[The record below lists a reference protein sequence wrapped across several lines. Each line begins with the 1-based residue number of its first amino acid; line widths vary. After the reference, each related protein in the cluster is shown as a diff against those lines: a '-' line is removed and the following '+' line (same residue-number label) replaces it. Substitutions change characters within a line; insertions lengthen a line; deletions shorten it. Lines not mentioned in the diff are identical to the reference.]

1 MSNMENISP
10 TGPTGPTGPSSSD
23 VLSNIPPLGSI
34 GGGGYSL
41 MPDVKL
47 PQRRVRG
54 ALPAVGQPAIEDIVR
69 LPSDTN
75 EFAYV
80 GQNLVNKDG
89 LIARGQYTED
99 EAYSELAKL
108 SLAERRAMQ
117 NLLYSVGAYGNTRP
131 SRSGFNSSD
140 FSAMR
145 EAMLYANAKGV
156 TLDVAV
162 NMMAADLGTV
172 KSGGARIRTTPKQDL
187 AAVFRQASGQI
198 LGRRLSDAEV
208 EKFVKAYNRM
218 EVGEAMG
225 GQAAPSAQTAAMQ
238 AVEAAAPDEAA
249 AMGALQLTNI
259 IDSAIKELG

>member
-1 MSNMENISP
+1 MSQDNTTTDS
-10 TGPTGPTGPSSSD
+10 TLD
-23 VLSNIPPLGSI
+23 LSNLPPVGNI
-34 GGGGYSL
+34 GGGGYTL
-41 MPDVKL
+41 LPDVQL
-47 PQRRVRG
+47 PKRTVKGVSQTI
-54 ALPAVGQPAIEDIVR
+54 GQPNQKDV
-69 LPSDTN
+69 LPSTTGGN
-75 EFAYV
+75 EFIYV
-80 GQNLVNKDG
+80 GQNLVNSQG
-89 LIARGQYTED
+89 ILVRGQYTED

-108 SLAERRAMQ
+108 PLAERRALQ
-117 NLLYSVGAYGNTRP
+117 NLLYSVGAYGSSKP

-156 TLDVAV
+156 TLDVAAA
-162 NMMAADLGTV
+162 MMASELGGV
-172 KSGGARIRTTPKQDL
+172 GAGGGQRIRTTPKQDL
-187 AAVFRQASGQI
+187 QAVFRQASGQI

-218 EVGEAMG
+218 EVSEATG
-225 GQAAPSAQTAAMQ
+225 GAAAPSVQTAAMQ

>member
-1 MSNMENISP
+1 MSQDNTQQDQEIN
-10 TGPTGPTGPSSSD
+10 
-23 VLSNIPPLGSI
+23 LSTLPPVSTV

-41 MPDVKL
+41 LPDVKL
-47 PQRRVRG
+47 QPRKFVGVEKGIDPSLISPDVVGKDQYKGQYLVDSRG
-54 ALPAVGQPAIEDIVR
+54 VITR
-69 LPSDTN
+69 S
-75 EFAYV
+75 
-80 GQNLVNKDG
+80 
-89 LIARGQYTED
+89 QYTED

-108 SLAERRAMQ
+108 SAPERRSFQ
-117 NLLYSVGAYGNTRP
+117 NLLYSIGAYGSSKPSNT
-131 SRSGFNSSD
+131 GFNSSD

-145 EAMLYANAKGV
+145 EAMLYANSKGV

-162 NMMAADLGTV
+162 NMMMADPGLKV
-172 KSGGARIRTTPKQDL
+172 GGAGTRIRTTPKQDL

-218 EVGEAMG
+218 ETTEAYG
-225 GQAAPSAQTAAMQ
+225 GAAAPSVQTAATQ

>member
-1 MSNMENISP
+1 MSMA
-10 TGPTGPTGPSSSD
+10 PTGPTGPSSTVD
-23 VLSNIPPLGSI
+23 LSTLPPMGSI
-34 GGGGYSL
+34 GQGGYSL
-41 MPDVKL
+41 LPDVKL
-47 PQRRVRG
+47 PQRKVKG
-54 ALPAVGQPAIEDIVR
+54 AVQTVGQPAKEDI
-69 LPSDTN
+69 LPSSTGGN
-75 EFAYV
+75 EFLYV

-89 LIARGQYTED
+89 VISRGQYGED

-108 SLAERRAMQ
+108 SLAERRSFQ
-117 NLLYSVGAYGNTRP
+117 NLLYSVGAYGNTKP
-131 SRSGFNSSD
+131 SRSGFNSAD

-145 EAMLYANAKGV
+145 EAMLYANSKGV

-162 NMMAADLGTV
+162 NMMAAELGTAAPG
-172 KSGGARIRTTPKQDL
+172 GGARIRTTPKQDL

-208 EKFVKAYNRM
+208 EKFVKAYTRM

-225 GQAAPSAQTAAMQ
+225 GAAAPSVQTAAQM

>member
-1 MSNMENISP
+1 MSQNNTTTDS
-10 TGPTGPTGPSSSD
+10 TLD
-23 VLSNIPPLGSI
+23 LSNLPPVGNI
-34 GGGGYSL
+34 GGGGYTL
-41 MPDVKL
+41 LPDVQL
-47 PQRRVRG
+47 PKRTVKGVSQTI
-54 ALPAVGQPAIEDIVR
+54 GQPNQKDI
-69 LPSDTN
+69 LPSTTGGN
-75 EFAYV
+75 EFIYV
-80 GQNLVNKDG
+80 GQNLVNSQG
-89 LIARGQYTED
+89 ILVRGQYTED

-108 SLAERRAMQ
+108 PLAERRALQ
-117 NLLYSVGAYGNTRP
+117 NLLYSVGAYGNSKP

-156 TLDVAV
+156 TLDVATA
-162 NMMAADLGTV
+162 MMASELGGV
-172 KSGGARIRTTPKQDL
+172 GAGGGQRIRTTPKQDL
-187 AAVFRQASGQI
+187 QAVFRQASGQI

-218 EVGEAMG
+218 EVSEATG
-225 GQAAPSAQTAAMQ
+225 GAAAPSVQTAAMQ

>member
-1 MSNMENISP
+1 MSMTP
-10 TGPTGPTGPSSSD
+10 TGPTGPAD
-23 VLSNIPPLGSI
+23 LSTLPPLGSI
-34 GGGGYSL
+34 GQGGYSL
-41 MPDVKL
+41 LPDVKL
-47 PQRRVRG
+47 PQRKAKG
-54 ALPAVGQPAIEDIVR
+54 ALKTIGQPAAEDV
-69 LPSDTN
+69 LPSTTGGN
-75 EFAYV
+75 EFLYI
-80 GQNLVNKDG
+80 GQNLVNAEG
-89 LIARGQYTED
+89 LIARGQYSED

-108 SLAERRAMQ
+108 PLAERRAFQ

-162 NMMAADLGTV
+162 TMMAAELGTGAV
-172 KSGGARIRTTPKQDL
+172 GGGARIRTTPKQDV

-225 GQAAPSAQTAAMQ
+225 GAAAPSIQTAATM
-238 AVEAAAPDEAA
+238 AVENAAPDEAA

>member
-1 MSNMENISP
+1 MSQGNTNPEEEQQV
-10 TGPTGPTGPSSSD
+10 D
-23 VLSNIPPLGSI
+23 LSTLPPLGSV
-34 GGGGYSL
+34 GTGGYSL
-41 MPDVKL
+41 LPDVQL
-47 PQRRVRG
+47 PQRRVKG
-54 ALPAVGQPAIEDIVR
+54 AVKTIGQPQAKDI
-69 LPSDTN
+69 LPSSTGGN
-75 EFAYV
+75 EFIYI

-89 LIARGQYTED
+89 LISRGQYGED

-108 SLAERRAMQ
+108 SLAERRSFQ
-117 NLLYSVGAYGNTRP
+117 NLLYSVGAYGNTKP
-131 SRSGFNSSD
+131 SRSGFNSAD

-162 NMMAADLGTV
+162 TMMASELG
-172 KSGGARIRTTPKQDL
+172 SGGAGGGARIRTTPKQDL
-187 AAVFRQASGQI
+187 QAVFRQVSGQI

-208 EKFVKAYNRM
+208 EKFVKSYTRA
-218 EVGEAMG
+218 EISDAMG
-225 GQAAPSAQTAAMQ
+225 GAAAPSVQTAATQ

>member
-1 MSNMENISP
+1 MSQDNTTTDS
-10 TGPTGPTGPSSSD
+10 TLD
-23 VLSNIPPLGSI
+23 LSTLPPVGNI
-34 GGGGYSL
+34 GGGGYTL
-41 MPDVKL
+41 LPDVQL
-47 PQRRVRG
+47 PGRTVKGVAQTI
-54 ALPAVGQPAIEDIVR
+54 GQPNQKDI
-69 LPSDTN
+69 LPSTTSGN
-75 EFAYV
+75 EFIYV
-80 GQNLVNKDG
+80 GQNLVNNQG
-89 LIARGQYTED
+89 ILARGQYTED

-108 SLAERRAMQ
+108 PLAERRSLQ
-117 NLLYSVGAYGNTRP
+117 NLLYSVGAYGSSKP

-156 TLDVAV
+156 TLDVATA
-162 NMMAADLGTV
+162 MMASELGGV
-172 KSGGARIRTTPKQDL
+172 AGGGQRIRTTPKQDL
-187 AAVFRQASGQI
+187 QAVFRQASGQI

-218 EVGEAMG
+218 EVSEATG
-225 GQAAPSAQTAAMQ
+225 GAVAPSVQTAATQ

>member
-1 MSNMENISP
+1 MSQDNTTTDS
-10 TGPTGPTGPSSSD
+10 TLD
-23 VLSNIPPLGSI
+23 LSTLPPVGNI
-34 GGGGYSL
+34 GGGGYTL
-41 MPDVKL
+41 LPDVKL
-47 PQRRVRG
+47 PKRTVKG
-54 ALPAVGQPAIEDIVR
+54 AVQTVGQPDPKDI
-69 LPSDTN
+69 LPSTTGGN
-75 EFAYV
+75 EFIYI
-80 GQNLVNKDG
+80 GQNLVNSQG

-108 SLAERRAMQ
+108 PLAERRALQ
-117 NLLYSVGAYGNTRP
+117 NLLYSVGAYGSSKP

-156 TLDVAV
+156 TLDVATA
-162 NMMAADLGTV
+162 MMASELGGV
-172 KSGGARIRTTPKQDL
+172 GAGGGQRIRTTPKQDL
-187 AAVFRQASGQI
+187 QAVFRQASGQI

-218 EVGEAMG
+218 EVSEATG
-225 GQAAPSAQTAAMQ
+225 GAAAPSVQTAAMQ

>member
-1 MSNMENISP
+1 MSQDNTIQP
-10 TGPTGPTGPSSSD
+10 TGPTGPAETTVS
-23 VLSNIPPLGSI
+23 LTPPPINLGT
-34 GGGGYSL
+34 GGYSL
-41 MPDVKL
+41 LPSVKL
-47 PQRRVRG
+47 PARKI
-54 ALPAVGQPAIEDIVR
+54 ADKPPAEGVSVVEKDFTKEGY
-69 LPSDTN
+69 T
-75 EFAYV
+75 
-80 GQNLVNKDG
+80 GQNLVDSRG
-89 LIARGQYTED
+89 VIARGQYTED

-108 SLAERRAMQ
+108 PLAERRALQ
-117 NLLYSVGAYGNTRP
+117 NLLYSVGAYGSSKP

-156 TLDVAV
+156 TLDVATA
-162 NMMAADLGTV
+162 MMASELGGV
-172 KSGGARIRTTPKQDL
+172 GAGGGQRIRTTPKQDL
-187 AAVFRQASGQI
+187 QAVFRQASGQI

-218 EVGEAMG
+218 EVSEATG
-225 GQAAPSAQTAAMQ
+225 GAAAPSVQTAAMQ

>member
-1 MSNMENISP
+1 MSQNNTNQQEQDQQTELPAM
-10 TGPTGPTGPSSSD
+10 
-23 VLSNIPPLGSI
+23 PPMGSI

-41 MPDVKL
+41 MPDVQL
-47 PQRRVRG
+47 PKRTVKG
-54 ALPAVGQPAIEDIVR
+54 ALPTIGQPNQKDI
-69 LPSDTN
+69 LPSTTGGN
-75 EFAYV
+75 EFVYI
-80 GQNLVNKDG
+80 GQNLVNSQG

-108 SLAERRAMQ
+108 PLAERRGLQ
-117 NLLYSVGAYGNTRP
+117 NLLYSVGAYGNSKP
-131 SRSGFNSSD
+131 SRSGFNSAD

-162 NMMAADLGTV
+162 TMMASELGGGGAG
-172 KSGGARIRTTPKQDL
+172 GGARIRTTPKQDL
-187 AAVFRQASGQI
+187 QAVFRQVSGQV

-208 EKFVKAYNRM
+208 EKFVKAYNRQ
-218 EVGEAMG
+218 EVSEAMG
-225 GQAAPSAQTAAMQ
+225 GAAAPSVQTAATQ

-249 AMGALQLTNI
+249 AMGALRLTNV

>member
-1 MSNMENISP
+1 MSMAP
-10 TGPTGPTGPSSSD
+10 TGPTGPGSTVD
-23 VLSNIPPLGSI
+23 VSTIPPLGNI
-34 GGGGYSL
+34 GQGGYSL
-41 MPDVKL
+41 LPDVKL
-47 PQRRVRG
+47 PQRTVKG
-54 ALPAVGQPAIEDIVR
+54 ALQTIGQPAAEDI
-69 LPSDTN
+69 LPSTTGGN
-75 EFAYV
+75 EFLYI

-108 SLAERRAMQ
+108 PLAERRTLQ
-117 NLLYSVGAYGNTRP
+117 NILYSVGAYGNTRP
-131 SRSGFNSSD
+131 SRSGFNSAD

-145 EAMLYANAKGV
+145 EAMLYANSKGV

-162 NMMAADLGTV
+162 NMMTAELGATGG
-172 KSGGARIRTTPKQDL
+172 GGARIRTTPKQDL

-208 EKFVKAYNRM
+208 EKFVKAYTRM

-225 GQAAPSAQTAAMQ
+225 GAAAPSVQTAAQM

>member
-1 MSNMENISP
+1 MSNMEIMNQS
-10 TGPTGPTGPSSSD
+10 GPTGPTGPSSQEI
-23 VLSNIPPLGSI
+23 LSSIPPMGSI

-41 MPDVKL
+41 MPEVKL
-47 PQRRVRG
+47 PKRKVRG
-54 ALPAVGQPAIEDIVR
+54 ALEKVGQPPQEDIVLSPGR
-69 LPSDTN
+69 TD
-75 EFAYV
+75 EFIYI

-89 LIARGQYTED
+89 LIVRGQYTED
-99 EAYSELAKL
+99 EAYSELASL
-108 SLAERRAMQ
+108 DLAERRALQ
-117 NLLYSVGAYGNTRP
+117 NILYSVGAYGNTRP
-131 SRSGFNSSD
+131 SRSGFNSAD

-145 EAMLYANAKGV
+145 EAMLYANSKGV

-208 EKFVKAYNRM
+208 EKFVRAYNRM

-225 GQAAPSAQTAAMQ
+225 GAAAPSVQTAAVQ
-238 AVEAAAPDEAA
+238 AVESAAPDEAA